1 MDFYA
6 APVRKPVR
14 FYGVGLLV
22 MLVAALMLSSC
33 AMPML
38 TAEDTNSNTD
48 AAQATDVPMEEPA
61 EATGELYNGIPTG
74 YTEEGYVYRG
84 NPDAPITMY
93 EYSDYQCPF
102 CRRYFSQTE
111 ASIDE
116 MYVKSG
122 QVKVVFKDFPLVQ
135 IHPNAR
141 AASAVALCSAQQ
153 SPSAFWQMHN
163 LLFETQDQWASL
175 PDPTAFFDGLA
186 LQVEVD
192 KNEFDACINTGD
204 VEELIDTAFADARA
218 LNFQGT
224 PSFHFV
230 NEETGDA
237 YDLVGAQPF
246 DRFQA
251 WLDAM
256 IAGEAP
262 ADATAGADNG
272 GGDNEIPY
280 WATAEGLAPDPERP
294 GYTMA
299 GDQFRGDLDAPVV
312 IIEYSDFQCP
322 FCGRHVSETQPT
334 LDEQFVET
342 GQVRWVFKHFPL
354 NIHPQAPAAGAAAEC
369 AADQDMF
376 WEMHELLFEDVQEWS
391 ISDPTPVFIELA
403 DQLSLDVAAFES
415 CINGEDAMARV
426 ESDFAEGRPYVQGTP
441 TFIVMVG
448 EQGRIIPG
456 ALPVDSFVEALN
468 SVLEAVQ

>member
-1 MDFYA
+1 MSGE
-6 APVRKPVR
+6 RT
-14 FYGVGLLV
+14 VGIYIGALFSILL
-22 MLVAALMLSSC
+22 AALLLSAC

-38 TAEDTNSNTD
+38 APENSNAAPNPVPAAD
-48 AAQATDVPMEEPA
+48 APPVEVIDSNSEMF
-61 EATGELYNGIPTG
+61 NGIPTG

-84 NPDAPITMY
+84 NPNAPITMY

-111 ASIDE
+111 SSINE

-122 QVKVVFKDFPLVQ
+122 QLKVVFKDFPLEQ

-141 AASAVALCSAQQ
+141 AASVIALCAADQ

-175 PDPTAFFDGLA
+175 PDPAAFFDGLA
-186 LQVEVD
+186 LQIDAD
-192 KNEFDACINTGD
+192 KADFDACVNTGD
-204 VEELIDTAFADARA
+204 VESMIDTAYADALA

-230 NEETGDA
+230 NAETGDA

-246 DRFQA
+246 ERFQA

-262 ADATAGADNG
+262 DDATASDSGG

-280 WATAEGLAPDPERP
+280 WATAEGLSPDPDRP

-299 GDQFRGDLDAPVV
+299 GDEYRGSWMPLWWLLSIRTFNVRFVAAMYRKRSQYWMRNLSPPARCVGSLSTSRSIFIHRRRLLAP
-312 IIEYSDFQCP
+312 
-322 FCGRHVSETQPT
+322 
-334 LDEQFVET
+334 
-342 GQVRWVFKHFPL
+342 PL
-354 NIHPQAPAAGAAAEC
+354 NVPPIR
-369 AADQDMF
+369 
-376 WEMHELLFEDVQEWS
+376 
-391 ISDPTPVFIELA
+391 ISFGKCMNCSLPMCNRGPLGDPNLIF
-403 DQLSLDVAAFES
+403 
-415 CINGEDAMARV
+415 
-426 ESDFAEGRPYVQGTP
+426 
-441 TFIVMVG
+441 
-448 EQGRIIPG
+448 
-456 ALPVDSFVEALN
+456 VD
-468 SVLEAVQ
+468 

>member
-1 MDFYA
+1 MNLRA
-6 APVRKPVR
+6 VR
-14 FYGVGLLV
+14 GEHSAGLK
-22 MLVAALMLSSC
+22 MAALAGILLAALWLGAC
-33 AMPML
+33 TMPML
-38 TAEDTNSNTD
+38 TPEGSAVSPETDQAAD
-48 AAQATDVPMEEPA
+48 AAPVEVMDSNSEMF
-61 EATGELYNGIPTG
+61 NGIPTG
-74 YTEEGYVYRG
+74 YTDEGYVYRG
-84 NPDAPITMY
+84 NPNAPITMY

-102 CRRYFSQTE
+102 CRRYVSQTE
-111 ASIDE
+111 ASLDD

-122 QVKVVFKDFPLVQ
+122 QVKVVFKDFPLDQ

-141 AASAVALCSAQQ
+141 AASVIALCAAKQ

-175 PDPTAFFDGLA
+175 PDPSDFFDGLA
-186 LQVEVD
+186 LQVDVD
-192 KNEFDACINTGD
+192 KADFDACLNTGD
-204 VEELIDTAFADARA
+204 VDTLIDTAYADARA

-262 ADATAGADNG
+262 ADATASEDA
-272 GGDNEIPY
+272 GDNEIPY
-280 WATAEGLAPDPERP
+280 WATAEGLAPDPEHP

-299 GDQFRGDLDAPVV
+299 GDEYRGDVDAPVV
-312 IIEYSDFQCP
+312 VIEYSDFQCP
-322 FCGRHVSETQPT
+322 FCGRHVTETQPV
-334 LDEQFVET
+334 LDEEFVDT
-342 GQVRWVFKHFPL
+342 GKVRWVFKHFPL

-369 AADQDMF
+369 AADQDKF
-376 WEMHELLFEDVQEWS
+376 WEMHELLFENVQAWS
-391 ISDPTPVFIELA
+391 ISDPTPVFLDLA
-403 DQLSLDVAAFES
+403 TQLDLNIADFES
-415 CINGEDAMARV
+415 CLAGDDAMARV
-426 ESDFAEGRPYVQGTP
+426 QEDFTAGRPYVQGTP

-448 EQGRIIPG
+448 GQGRIIPG
-456 ALPVDSFVEALN
+456 ALPAESFVQAIN
-468 SVLEAVQ
+468 SVLDAVQ

>member
-1 MDFYA
+1 
-6 APVRKPVR
+6 
-14 FYGVGLLV
+14 
-22 MLVAALMLSSC
+22 
-33 AMPML
+33 
-38 TAEDTNSNTD
+38 
-48 AAQATDVPMEEPA
+48 
-61 EATGELYNGIPTG
+61 
-74 YTEEGYVYRG
+74 
-84 NPDAPITMY
+84 
-93 EYSDYQCPF
+93 
-102 CRRYFSQTE
+102 
-111 ASIDE
+111 

-175 PDPTAFFDGLA
+175 PDPTAFFDGLV

-192 KNEFDACINTGD
+192 KADFDACLNTGD
-204 VEELIDTAFADARA
+204 VETLIDASFADART

-230 NEETGDA
+230 HEETGDA

-246 DRFQA
+246 ERFQS
-251 WLDAM
+251 WLDSM

-262 ADATAGADNG
+262 TDATASDSG
-272 GGDNEIPY
+272 GGDNEVPY
-280 WATAEGLAPDPERP
+280 WATTEGLSPDPDRP

-299 GDQFRGDLDAPVV
+299 GDEYRGDVDAPVV
-312 IIEYSDFQCP
+312 VIEYSDFQCP
-322 FCGRHVSETQPT
+322 FCGRHVAQTQPV
-334 LDEQFVET
+334 LDEEFVDT
-342 GQVRWVFKHFPL
+342 GKVRWVFKHFPL

-369 AADQDMF
+369 AADQDNF
-376 WEMHELLFEDVQEWS
+376 WEMHELLFENVQAWS
-391 ISDPTPVFIELA
+391 ISDPTPVFIDLA
-403 DQLSLDVAAFES
+403 TQLNLDVSTFES
-415 CINGEDAMARV
+415 CLAGDEAAARV
-426 ESDFAEGRPYVQGTP
+426 EEDFAAGRPYVQGTP

-456 ALPVDSFVEALN
+456 ALPAESFVQAIN